1 MQKEANYLLLSCE
14 DVKQVSSA
22 NANIIFWLWRW
33 LPHRSS
39 KRQSLY
45 VNNNNPIQD
54 YVHPDDRTQPT
65 FDNIFSD
72 FAAIG

>member
-22 NANIIFWLWRW
+22 NANIIFWHWRW

-45 VNNNNPIQD
+45 FDNNYPIQD
-54 YVHPDDRTQPT
+54 YVHPQTIKLNLLLIIFLVILQP
-65 FDNIFSD
+65 
-72 FAAIG
+72 